1 MLLFKKYWYN
11 KNICCMDGIKLKIVD
26 FNYFFL
32 CKYIICI
39 YIYNSIRDII
49 KMVNSMKK
57 GFTLIELVSVII
69 IIGILSILIFPKV
82 GTIIRKEKEKSYDA
96 IVETIKDAAKSYKYL
111 NTALIDK
118 QIEDNGYYDV
128 TIGTLKKEK
137 LLDASLSNP
146 VNKENISDNSI
157 VRITKDNNIY
167 IYTYLENID
176 KEAI

>member
-1 MLLFKKYWYN
+1 
-11 KNICCMDGIKLKIVD
+11 MDGIKL
-26 FNYFFL
+26 
-32 CKYIICI
+32 
-39 YIYNSIRDII
+39 
-49 KMVNSMKK
+49 KK
-57 GFTLIELVSVII
+57 GFTLIELVSVIV

-128 TIGTLKKEK
+128 TIDTLKKEK

>member
-1 MLLFKKYWYN
+1 
-11 KNICCMDGIKLKIVD
+11 MDGIKLKIVD

-39 YIYNSIRDII
+39 YFYNSIRDII

-57 GFTLIELVSVII
+57 GFTLIELVSVIV